1 MTTDAE
7 PIAPVVPE
15 TDPALPLYLA
25 GTLKAFSGD
34 YARSEE
40 VAALVMES
48 VNDSPVPGTW
58 QECYTWLA
66 DLAREAD
73 AELRLAVGDDTI
85 DTSP

>member
-1 MTTDAE
+1 MTTEE
-7 PIAPVVPE
+7 PIAPVVEE
-15 TDPALPLYLA
+15 TDPVLPLYLA

-48 VNDSPVPGTW
+48 VNGSPVPGTW

-73 AELRLAVGDDTI
+73 AELRNTSAGVI
-85 DTSP
+85 DE